1 MTRRAG
7 WRPQRCVEPM
17 QKANCVLLAD
27 SHHGLTDG
35 VRQLLTTA
43 FRAVVMVADEVSL
56 FESAARLHSD
66 VAVLDLALPSG
77 NGLEF
82 VRRFRSDFPT
92 TKVIVLSVHG
102 DSSVSRSVME
112 AGADGFVVKYSI
124 ATDLLAAADAV
135 LMGNQYVS
143 PSIGA

>member
-1 MTRRAG
+1 
-7 WRPQRCVEPM
+7 M

-66 VAVLDLALPSG
+66 VAVLDLALPRG
-77 NGLEF
+77 NALEF
-82 VRRFRSDFPT
+82 VRRFRNHFPA
-92 TKVIVLSVHG
+92 TKMIVMSVH
-102 DSSVSRSVME
+102 SETSVGRSVLE
-112 AGADGFVVKYSI
+112 AGADGFIVKSSI

-135 LMGNQYVS
+135 LLGNRYIS
-143 PSIGA
+143 PSVAN